1 MSSFKSLK
9 FVKSLLLF
17 LPLCP
22 IALQAEISQQPLY
35 LQTRVQPNIFFL
47 VDDSGSM
54 DWEVLKSN
62 GANDISAYN
71 SYGDSGDVRW
81 PYQYDYKYDRRVNWV
96 WSADSF
102 LEACAGYNV
111 LYYDPAV
118 TYVPWA
124 GEDKNGDP
132 YTDQSISSARTNPY
146 DPSKGTV
153 NLKSR
158 TGDYSSSYNYSYGY
172 PGYFT
177 WEDDGDG
184 IFERYECPESSDSNY
199 SSKFV
204 STTSS
209 AGAKVMSDSELT
221 NFANWYTYYRKREY
235 VAKAALLSIVNSA
248 TERMGL
254 ATLHR
259 NNSVGYPVADM
270 TDDSKKESLLD
281 EIAEITSNSGTP
293 LRTKLEAVGEYFKG
307 TSSTSLFGST
317 KSSPIL
323 DLENGGSCQQNFTI
337 LMSDGFWN
345 GGNPSVSNADGDNN
359 SDFDG
364 GSYADTY
371 SNTLADVAMH
381 YYETD
386 LSSLDNEV
394 PTSDA
399 DENDQ
404 QHMVTYTVAFGVN
417 GTLDENPSD
426 TITPFSWPQPVSG
439 QDTTIDDLR
448 HAAWNGRGE
457 FLSASS
463 PTGLITALNNAI
475 KSIDSRVS
483 SSSAVAA
490 NSTRLDTD
498 TKIFQARFSSGSWS
512 GDLWAYDLD
521 PDTGEVGSLAW
532 SAADLMPAES
542 SRNIF
547 TSTGSRDSGVE
558 FEYANLSSPQ
568 QSTITNGEVAYIR
581 GDRSNEGTTY
591 RSRVSILGDII
602 NSDPIYSGKDNYNY
616 YALEM
621 SGTVST
627 YNTYLTGTTY
637 AWQKGNRIDALYVG
651 ANDGMLHAFSGDGEE
666 LFAYIP
672 KSLVSSLSDLTD
684 SSYEHR
690 YYVDGTAR
698 NGDAYIDFDDSGS
711 ERWGTALVGALGGGG
726 KGVFALD
733 ISDPLNFDEEDVLW
747 DLDETDLSDLGYTY
761 SQPSIV
767 KLANGDWGAVFGNG
781 YGSASHEAVLYI
793 VNLETGA
800 VIKEFHTGSTGDSV
814 DTNGLSTPI
823 VVDTDGDSVADA
835 VYAGDLKGNM
845 WAFDISS
852 SSTDDWDI
860 KYGSEDEDEDTPP
873 TPLFTACTDDSYPCT
888 DPQPITSKPQAI
900 EADDGS
906 LIVLFGTGKYF
917 ETGDNY
923 NLSQVQSYYGVQDD
937 DTEVEGRGE
946 LVEQTIIAEYSS
958 TATGLSYNIRLT
970 SDNDVDLATKN
981 GWYMDFNSSD
991 YPGERIVSSSLVRS
1005 GRVIFPTLVPEADA
1019 CSSGGTSWLMEL
1031 DADTGARL
1039 TTSPFD
1045 MNDDGVIDDND
1056 LVGIDTDNDGVA
1068 DTYIAASGK
1077 ESTVGIIKTPGVI
1090 STGDDE
1096 KKYTS
1101 GSSGEI
1107 EVTTESSDSTSGR
1120 QSWQQLK

>member
-22 IALQAEISQQPLY
+22 MALQAEISQQPLY

-62 GANDISAYN
+62 GANAISAYD
-71 SYGDSGDVRW
+71 SYRDSGIQEWW
-81 PYQYDYKYDRRVNWV
+81 P
-96 WSADSF
+96 DSSSSYRYSV

-111 LYYDPAV
+111 LYYDPSV

-124 GEDKNGDP
+124 GEDRDGNT
-132 YTDQSISSARTNPY
+132 YANQSITAARLNPY
-146 DPSKGTV
+146 DSRDGFV
-153 NLKSR
+153 NLYAADR
-158 TGDYSSSYNYSYGY
+158 YGYYDGYYTWTDDGDGVLERGECPDASLRSYNYS
-172 PGYFT
+172 
-177 WEDDGDG
+177 
-184 IFERYECPESSDSNY
+184 SQ
-199 SSKFV
+199 FV
-204 STTSS
+204 SPNPN
-209 AGAKVMSDSELT
+209 AGAQVMSSSEQT

-235 VAKAALLSIVNSA
+235 VVKAALSGIVNSA

-254 ATLHR
+254 ATIN
-259 NNSVGYPVADM
+259 NNSGSAAVADM
-270 TDDSKKESLLD
+270 TDSATKTDLLNLISRIDSSG
-281 EIAEITSNSGTP
+281 GTP
-293 LRTKLEAVGEYFKG
+293 LRSSLKTVGEYFKR
-307 TSSTSLFGST
+307 
-317 KSSPIL
+317 KSGGPIL
-323 DLENGGSCQQNFTI
+323 DLEHGGACQQNFAI
-337 LMSDGFWN
+337 LMSDGYWN
-345 GGNPSVSNADGDNN
+345 SSSPSGIGNADGDNN

-364 GSYADTY
+364 GSYADNAGKT
-371 SNTLADVAMH
+371 TLADVAMH
-381 YYETD
+381 YYENDLRTD
-386 LSSLDNEV
+386 LPNEV
-394 PTSDA
+394 PTSPLDN
-399 DENDQ
+399 NDQ

-426 TITPFSWPQPVSG
+426 TTTPFSWPTPVSN

-448 HAAWNGRGE
+448 HAAWNGRGD

-521 PDTGEVGSLAW
+521 PDTGAVGSLAW

-547 TSTGSRDSGVE
+547 TSTGSVDLGVE
-558 FEYANLSSPQ
+558 FEYANLTSPQ
-568 QSTITNGEVAYIR
+568 KSTITSDEVAYIR

-616 YALEM
+616 YSLEM

-627 YNTYLTGTTY
+627 YNAYLTGTTST
-637 AWQKGNRIDALYVG
+637 WQKGNRIDVLYVG

-684 SSYEHR
+684 SAYEHR
-690 YYVDGTAR
+690 YYVDGTAS
-698 NGDAYIDFDDSGS
+698 NGDAFIDFDDSGS
-711 ERWGTALVGALGGGG
+711 ERWGTALIGVLGGGG

-733 ISDPLNFDEEDVLW
+733 ISDPLNFDDEDVLW
-747 DLDETDLSDLGYTY
+747 DLDEADLVDLGYTY

-800 VIKEFHTGSTGDSV
+800 VIKEFHTESMGDSV

-823 VVDTDGDSVADA
+823 VVDTNGDSVADA

-845 WAFDISS
+845 WAFDISG
-852 SSTDDWDI
+852 STVDSWDI
-860 KYGSEDEDEDTPP
+860 KYYTGTTPK
-873 TPLFTACTDDSYPCT
+873 PLFTACTDDPCT

-923 NLSQVQSYYGVQDD
+923 DLSQDQSYYGVQDD
-937 DTEVEGRGE
+937 DAVVDGRDE

-958 TATGLSYNIRLT
+958 SATGLSYNTRLT
-970 SDNDVDLATKN
+970 SDNDVDLATKD

-1039 TTSPFD
+1039 ASSPYD
-1045 MNDDGVIDDND
+1045 MNGDGVIDDND

-1101 GSSGEI
+1101 GSSGDI
-1107 EVTTESSDSTSGR
+1107 EVTTESSDNTSGR
-1120 QSWQQLK
+1120 QSWEQLK